1 MNHPLSRAF
10 ALFVALAATAPVS
23 RAAHACGGYG
33 AGSFDVAIVRDE
45 ASGAARS
52 MQTRD
57 RAASLA
63 KFTADATASH
73 QYNGCCQPPT
83 YSAGQWLT
91 QRFADRTWRIGTLSS
106 VVRAGSTIV
115 ATFSNGVINTA
126 PSTHQFTFTTDS
138 DGAWKISRVYTARET
153 RQA

>member
-10 ALFVALAATAPVS
+10 ALVVALAATAPVS

-33 AGSFDVAIVRDE
+33 SASIDVAIVQQQAFD
-45 ASGAARS
+45 AARS
-52 MQTRD
+52 MQARD

-63 KFTADATASH
+63 AFTASATASH
-73 QYNGCCQPPT
+73 EYRGCCQPPT
-83 YSAGQWLT
+83 FSAGDWLT

-106 VVRAGSTIV
+106 VSRSGSTIV
-115 ATFSNGVINTA
+115 ATFSNGVINTV
-126 PSTHQFTFTTDS
+126 PSTHQFTFATD
-138 DGAWKISRVYTARET
+138 DDAQWKISRVYTARAT